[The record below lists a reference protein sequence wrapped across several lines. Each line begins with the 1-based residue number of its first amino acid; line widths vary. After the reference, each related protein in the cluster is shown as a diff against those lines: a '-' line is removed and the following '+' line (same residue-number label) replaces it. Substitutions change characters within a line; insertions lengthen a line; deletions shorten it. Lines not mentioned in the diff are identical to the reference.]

1 MSYYLRDRSDGQVEI
16 VLLRTVQVGL
26 FPNWSAAEDARTFL
40 KDDQPELPD
49 DSPACFARANGDAE
63 EAASFDPSDL
73 LPEEPAPVR
82 KAVRRRNRNL
92 PAVVSKPRAPI
103 QTIVAAPPQLAGDRL
118 QQALSRIQMGD
129 SLRDI
134 AQDFGV
140 SMFVLSG
147 AWERHKREMQVF
159 MASAGQQPCRHC
171 RRMFTPSLSHPETCA
186 RCSNG

>member
-16 VLLRTVQVGL
+16 VLHRTVQVGL
-26 FPNWSAAEDARTFL
+26 YPNWSAAEDARTFL

-49 DSPACFARANGDAE
+49 DSPACFARINSDAG
-63 EAASFDPSDL
+63 EAASFDPSGL
-73 LPEEPAPVR
+73 LSEDPAPVR
-82 KAVRRRNRNL
+82 KPARRRNRNR

-103 QTIVAAPPQLAGDRL
+103 QTTIAAPPRLAGDRL
-118 QQALSRIQMGD
+118 QQALSRVQMGD

-140 SMFVLSG
+140 SMFVLSS

-159 MASAGQQPCRHC
+159 MASAGQQPCAHC
-171 RRMFTPSLSHPETCA
+171 QRLFTPSISNPDTCA
-186 RCSNG
+186 RCSK